1 MQERLAQQQKATA
14 EERTYLKEIISRMDA
29 QLGEQQRQL
38 EKVTV
43 KSNRSRLATRSTKSA
58 IKRRLRFRYPL
69 ELRKT

>member
-43 KSNRSRLATRSTKSA
+43 KSNRSHLATRSPKSA
-58 IKRRLRFRYPL
+58 VKRRPRFRHPL